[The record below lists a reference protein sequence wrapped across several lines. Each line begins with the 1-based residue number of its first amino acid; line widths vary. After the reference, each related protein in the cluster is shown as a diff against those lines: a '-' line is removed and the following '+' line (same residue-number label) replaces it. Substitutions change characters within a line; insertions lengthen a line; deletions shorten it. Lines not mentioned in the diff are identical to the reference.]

1 MLEETL
7 ESWLRGRAP
16 PIPAPFLPHL
26 LEGGDGPTGSMALT
40 DRGTEALSR
49 ALERPGRIRESAYHL
64 LAADAF
70 LTYAC
75 EAVAREGDVQAN
87 LEGLLGRLVDRFS

>member
-1 MLEETL
+1 MPEETL

-26 LEGGDGPTGSMALT
+26 LEEGDGPLGSMGLT

-49 ALERPGRIRESAYHL
+49 ALERPGRIREAAYFL

-70 LTYAC
+70 FTYAC
-75 EAVAREGDVQAN
+75 EAAAREGNVRVG
-87 LEGLLGRLVDRFS
+87 LEGLLGLLGDRFS